1 MSSKR
6 SLCGRQ
12 TVGIIA
18 SKRVLQ
24 AAVRD
29 TVPRARD
36 AWRVAG
42 AEIEQRASKRRKG
55 MHSAA
60 VSYQKCLYFMDPI

>member
-24 AAVRD
+24 AVRV
-29 TVPRARD
+29 TPCRARD